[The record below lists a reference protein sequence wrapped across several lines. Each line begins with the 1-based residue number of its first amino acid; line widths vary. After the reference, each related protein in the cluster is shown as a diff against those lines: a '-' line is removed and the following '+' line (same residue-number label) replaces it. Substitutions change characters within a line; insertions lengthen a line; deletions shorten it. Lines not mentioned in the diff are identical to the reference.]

1 MNLPVAHCQ
10 AEGAQAEQE
19 SNIGQERAEI
29 HLALANS
36 RGDWCSCGLSAGD

>member
-29 HLALANS
+29 RVTLANS
-36 RGDWCSCGLSAGD
+36 RSDWGGSGLSAGE

>member
-29 HLALANS
+29 RVALANS
-36 RGDWCSCGLSAGD
+36 RGDWGSSGLSAGE